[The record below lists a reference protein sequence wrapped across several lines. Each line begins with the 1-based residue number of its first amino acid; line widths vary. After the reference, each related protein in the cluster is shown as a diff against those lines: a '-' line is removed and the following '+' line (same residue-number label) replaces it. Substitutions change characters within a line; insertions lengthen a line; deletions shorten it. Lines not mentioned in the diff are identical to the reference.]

1 MRDVDGVAKLVGVT
15 DAVRDAVAV
24 FEGVCVGD
32 APGDSDGVGVTLSD
46 ALSVSVPD
54 GVGDCDGVAVA
65 DGVAEHESGTERP
78 VAAHPHAHGSGAD
91 DASGQ

>member
-1 MRDVDGVAKLVGVT
+1 MEGVSELVGVIEAVT
-15 DAVRDAVAV
+15 DAVADCV
-24 FEGVCVGD
+24 GVCVGD
-32 APGDSDGVGVTLSD
+32 APDDR
-46 ALSVSVPD
+46 D
-54 GVGDCDGVAVA
+54 GVGDCDGVPVA

>member
-1 MRDVDGVAKLVGVT
+1 MPDVDGVAELVGVT

-46 ALSVSVPD
+46 ALSVR
-54 GVGDCDGVAVA
+54 VGDGDGVAVA